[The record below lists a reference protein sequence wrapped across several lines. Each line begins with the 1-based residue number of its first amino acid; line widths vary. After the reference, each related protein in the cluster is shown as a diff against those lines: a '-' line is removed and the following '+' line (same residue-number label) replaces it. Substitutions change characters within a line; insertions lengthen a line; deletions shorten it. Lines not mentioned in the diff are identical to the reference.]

1 MTSLTP
7 RTFIFLAAL
16 SAAFGTSTAGAQESA
31 GDSAVPSSRQR
42 TGAERARRAE
52 PAARVARSSRTRLEA
67 DVIGP
72 RAVLYGDAYSLISAL
87 RPHWLSVRP
96 PAPGVRVY
104 RDGSSVGGAD
114 ELRFVDLAS
123 VLRIEW
129 LSGMDATA
137 RFGMNHGG
145 GAILVFTR
153 R

>member
-1 MTSLTP
+1 MTSIKP

-16 SAAFGTSTAGAQESA
+16 AAAFGTSAARAQDS
-31 GDSAVPSSRQR
+31 DSAAPSSRQR
-42 TGAERARRAE
+42 TASDRARRAE

-72 RAVLYGDAYSLISAL
+72 RAVVYGDAYSLISAL
-87 RPHWLSVRP
+87 RPHWLGTRP
-96 PAPGVRVY
+96 PAPEVRVY
-104 RDGSSVGGAD
+104 RDGSPVGGAD